1 MPTRASLGWLLLAA
15 VALAGCSAS
24 VRITNETDAVG
35 VPKPSAV
42 YVSDFAVD
50 QSEVQKDPGG
60 PLQRLRSGGGLLGGG
75 LLGGGL
81 AGGGQSQP
89 APEMD
94 EQMLAMAHQIAD
106 QVAQDLVQRI
116 AAMGLPAQRLARGE
130 VPPEGSLVVAGQFL
144 DLNEGNRLKRMA
156 IGFHQGQSSVSA
168 AVKLFRVTGSHS
180 AGELLGFT
188 ATGTSPPLP
197 GAAVTMGAGAAVQ
210 VAAATAGAKEFRD
223 TLSADAG
230 RLAAAAA
237 RNLQTFF
244 AKQGWTAPPSEIPD
258 NPF

>member
-1 MPTRASLGWLLLAA
+1 MRQPTGIVCASLIGGLALAA
-15 VALAGCSAS
+15 CSSS
-24 VRITNETDAVG
+24 VRITKETDAVG

-42 YVSDFAVD
+42 YVYDFAVD
-50 QSEVQKDPGG
+50 QSEMKADPGG

-75 LLGGGL
+75 LLGGDSPPPST
-81 AGGGQSQP
+81 Q
-89 APEMD
+89 D
-94 EQMLAMAHQIAD
+94 EQMLALGHQIAD

-116 AAMGLPAQRLARGE
+116 TAMGLPAQRISRDQ
-130 VPPEGSLVVAGQFL
+130 VPPEGAAAVAGQFVDL
-144 DLNEGNRLKRMA
+144 DEGNRLKRMA

-168 AVKLFRVTGSHS
+168 AVQLYRVTGTRS
-180 AGELLGFT
+180 AGQLLDFT

-210 VAAATAGAKEFRD
+210 VAAATAGGKELRD

-230 RLAAAAA
+230 RLSAAVA

-244 AKQGWTAPPSEIPD
+244 AKQSWTAPPSEIPD
-258 NPF
+258 DPF

>member
-1 MPTRASLGWLLLAA
+1 MLTRATIGLLLLGAL
-15 VALAGCSAS
+15 ALAGCSSS

-35 VPKPSAV
+35 LPKPAAV
-42 YVSDFAVD
+42 YVYDFAVD
-50 QSEVQKDPGG
+50 QSEVQRDPGG

-75 LLGGGL
+75 LLGGG
-81 AGGGQSQP
+81 QP
-89 APEMD
+89 QQQTPEMD
-94 EQMLAMAHQIAD
+94 QDMLATAHQIAA

-116 AAMGLPAQRLARGE
+116 TAMGLPAQRLARGE
-130 VPPEGSLVVAGQFL
+130 VPPEGTVVVAGQFI

-168 AVKLFRVTGSHS
+168 AVKLFHVTGRRS
-180 AGELLGFT
+180 AGELLAFT

-210 VAAATAGAKEFRD
+210 VAAAPAGAKEFRD

-230 RLAAAAA
+230 RLAAATA

-244 AKQGWTAPPSEIPD
+244 AKQNWTAPPSEIPD

>member
-1 MPTRASLGWLLLAA
+1 MRRHRLTASLGLWMSGLALAA
-15 VALAGCSAS
+15 CSSS

-35 VPKPSAV
+35 LAKPSAV
-42 YVSDFAVD
+42 YVYDFAVD
-50 QSEVQKDPGG
+50 QSEMKADPGG

-75 LLGGGL
+75 LLGGG
-81 AGGGQSQP
+81 GGSAPP
-89 APEMD
+89 AQD
-94 EQMLAMAHQIAD
+94 QQMLALGHQIAD

-116 AAMGLPAQRLARGE
+116 TAMGLPAQRITRDQ
-130 VPPEGSLVVAGQFL
+130 VPPAGAAAVAGQFVDL
-144 DLNEGNRLKRMA
+144 DQGNKLKRMA

-168 AVKLFRVTGSHS
+168 AVQLYHVTGSRS
-180 AGELLGFT
+180 AGQLLDFT

-230 RLAAAAA
+230 RLSAAVA